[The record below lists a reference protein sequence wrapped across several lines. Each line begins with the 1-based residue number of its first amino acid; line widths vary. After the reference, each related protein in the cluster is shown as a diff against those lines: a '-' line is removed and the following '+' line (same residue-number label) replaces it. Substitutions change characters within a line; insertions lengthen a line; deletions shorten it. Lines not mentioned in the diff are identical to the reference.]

1 MLGLGINTTTQCRP
15 RCITPQKDYVPRIF
29 TAKIDIIQRPDHS
42 DLCESLPVKKRCITC
57 FKIYGANCS
66 KQYRKRKTAL
76 KTKNVVHQTFASE
89 YCEDCESPD
98 ICKTLPKT
106 KR

>member
-1 MLGLGINTTTQCRP
+1 M
-15 RCITPQKDYVPRIF
+15 
-29 TAKIDIIQRPDHS
+29 DIIQIPDHS

-66 KQYRKRKTAL
+66 KQYRKRKSAL

-106 KR
+106 KRCLKCVRHYSKNRSSAYRARDREKNKHC